1 MSAKLMTKVQRQQLE
16 KNGIAQRKAR
26 DRGEYIDFPPVVKLF
41 TPDAGATWLLS
52 EVYPADPD
60 IAFGLCDLGVGF
72 PELGDVSLTELA
84 AVRGPFGLPVERD
97 RSFLA
102 TKTLSAYAREA
113 HQAGRIIA

>member
-1 MSAKLMTKVQRQQLE
+1 MYADLMTKAQRRQLE
-16 KNGIAQRKAR
+16 KNGIAQRQAQER
-26 DRGEYIDFPPVVKLF
+26 DTFIDFQPVIKLF

-52 EVYPADPD
+52 EVYPDDPD

-84 AVRGPFGLPVERD
+84 AVRGPFGLSVERD
-97 RSFLA
+97 RGFLA

>member
-1 MSAKLMTKVQRQQLE
+1 MRAKLITKAQRRQLE
-16 KNGIAQRKAR
+16 KNGVAQRKAR
-26 DRGEYIDFPPVVKLF
+26 ERGTFIDFKPVVKLF

-52 EVYPADPD
+52 EVYPDDPE

-72 PELGDVSLTELA
+72 PEIGDVSLTELA
-84 AVRGPFGLPVERD
+84 AVRGVFGLHVERD